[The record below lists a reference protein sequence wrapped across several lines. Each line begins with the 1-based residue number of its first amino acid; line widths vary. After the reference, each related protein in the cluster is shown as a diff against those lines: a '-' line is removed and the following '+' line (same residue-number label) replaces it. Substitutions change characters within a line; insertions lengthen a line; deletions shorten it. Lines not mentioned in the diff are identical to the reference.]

1 MTWKDARFE
10 ALARRYRGYLWTI
23 AHANIGVE
31 LRGKLEASDIVQAT
45 LLKAYSSLDE
55 LRASDDRSIAAW
67 LRTVLISVL
76 VDEFRKLHREKRD
89 VDREV
94 VVAAVDSTA
103 AGMEH
108 WLAADQTTPSLLAAK
123 NEEILLLADALLELP
138 EDQREVVIMK
148 HLRGETLPRIADT
161 LGRSVPAVA
170 GLLRRGLEKL
180 REILPPD

>member
-1 MTWKDARFE
+1 MTSRETRFE
-10 ALARRYRGYLWTI
+10 ALAQRYRGYLWTI

-31 LRGKLEASDIVQAT
+31 FRGKLEASDIVQAT
-45 LLKAYSSLDE
+45 FLKAYACLDD
-55 LRASDDRSIAAW
+55 LRSSDDPGIAAW
-67 LRTVLISVL
+67 LRTILTSVL

-108 WLAADQTTPSLLAAK
+108 WLATGQTTPSLLAAK

-138 EDQREVVIMK
+138 EDQRDVVIMK
-148 HLRGETLPRIADT
+148 HLRGETLQRIAET
-161 LGRSVPAVA
+161 MGRSVPAVA